1 MRVVEASELIAADLF
16 RSADKTR
23 YRITFGDVEKYL
35 AQLAN
40 HPRGC
45 SCGRCGLVSRVSAQ
59 RVYAIASAWQRQ
71 VRATRVRAL
80 R

>member
-1 MRVVEASELIAADLF
+1 VRVVEASELIAADLF
-16 RSADKTR
+16 KIADETR

-59 RVYAIASAWQRQ
+59 RVYAIASGWQREIT
-71 VRATRVRAL
+71 ATRARVL